1 MIFVHTISTPA
12 NTAQAAPQETL
23 LELGLG
29 IIHRVDVGF
38 PPGSAGLLHVAIDR
52 DGRQL
57 YPSNPQ
63 GNWAWD
69 GLTQQFPTWFPLES
83 EPFSLTARTWND
95 DDSFLHQVTLQILIL
110 PREILLPP
118 REETG
123 VIQRLSRIVGG
134 RA

>member
-1 MIFVHTISTPA
+1 MIFVHTVSTPA
-12 NTAQAAPQETL
+12 NTSQSAPQEIELTL
-23 LELGLG
+23 ALG

-38 PPGSAGLLHVAIDR
+38 PPGSNGLLHVTIDR

-69 GLTQQFPTWFPLES
+69 DLTQQFPDWFDLTV
-83 EPFSLTARTWND
+83 EPFAVVARTWND
-95 DDSFLHQVTLQILIL
+95 DDSFAHEVTLQFLIL

-118 REETG
+118 REDAG
-123 VIQRLSRIVGG
+123 LIQRLGRIVGG
-134 RA
+134 RG

>member
-1 MIFVHTISTPA
+1 M
-12 NTAQAAPQETL
+12 
-23 LELGLG
+23 LGHG

-38 PPGSAGLLHVAIDR
+38 PPGPQGLLHVAIDR

-69 GLTQQFPTWFPLES
+69 NLTQQFPTWFELEV
-83 EPFSLTARTWND
+83 EPFTVVARTWND
-95 DDSFLHQVTLQILIL
+95 DDTFAHEVTLQFLIL

-118 REETG
+118 RQETG
-123 VIQRLSRIVGG
+123 VLQRLSRVISGG
-134 RA
+134 

>member
-12 NTAQAAPQETL
+12 NTTQEDPQETIL
-23 LELGLG
+23 DLGHG

-38 PPGSAGLLHVAIDR
+38 PPGALGQAHVAIDR

-69 GLTQQFPTWFPLES
+69 NLFQQFPDFFSLES
-83 EPFSLTARTWND
+83 EPFAVTARTWND
-95 DDSFLHQVTLQILIL
+95 DTSFAHGITLQFLIL

-118 REETG
+118 REDTG
-123 VIQRLSRIVGG
+123 IVARLG
-134 RA
+134 RVLNR